1 MLRDDYV
8 IFCDGVRRLCGVDL
22 SSYKRPQMERR
33 IRSFAE
39 HQRITTLEQYLGQLQ
54 ADPAALDRF
63 LDRVTINVSEL
74 FRNPEQY
81 ETLRRAVLPELPTG
95 GKVKIWSAGCSY
107 GAEAYTLACL
117 AHETYGAGVRTQIVG
132 TDIDKRVVARAQRGR
147 FSKEDARSVPAATLK
162 RFFTIDGDGFQ
173 AAPDLQRL
181 CSFRT
186 GDLLR
191 DRYEQ
196 GFDLILCRNVV
207 IYFTEATRNQV
218 HTSLAKALRPGG
230 YLMVGATERVTNPG
244 EIGLELKHPFIYRKV
259 A

>member
-8 IFCDGVRRLCGVDL
+8 IFIEGVHRLTGVDL

-33 IRSFAE
+33 IRSFAD
-39 HQRITTLEQYLGQLQ
+39 HQRITGLDAYLKLLQ
-54 ADPAALDRF
+54 TDATALDRF

-81 ETLRRAVLPELPTG
+81 QTLRRAVFPELPTA

-117 AHETYGAGVRTQIVG
+117 ALETYPAGVRTQIVG

-147 FSKEDARSVPAATLK
+147 FSVDDARSVPKQTLS
-162 RFFTIDGDGFQ
+162 RFFKDEGDGFQ
-173 AAPDLQRL
+173 ATAELQRL

-207 IYFTEATRNQV
+207 IYFTEETRNQV
-218 HTSLAKALRPGG
+218 HTNLAKALRPGG

-244 EIGLELKHPFIYRKV
+244 EMGLELKHPFIYRKV

>member
-1 MLRDDYV
+1 MLRDDYL
-8 IFCDGVRRLCGVDL
+8 IFIDGVRQLCGVDL

-39 HQRITTLEQYLGQLQ
+39 HQRIASLDAYLKLLKTDTT
-54 ADPAALDRF
+54 ALDRF

-81 ETLRRAVLPELPTG
+81 ETLRTKVLPELPTA
-95 GKVKIWSAGCSY
+95 GKVRIWSAGCSY

-117 AHETYGAGVRTQIVG
+117 AAETYGAGARTQILG
-132 TDIDKRVVARAQRGR
+132 TDIDRRVVARAQRGR
-147 FSKEDARSVPAATLK
+147 FSIDDARSVPRATLSRYFK
-162 RFFTIDGDGFQ
+162 QEDDGYQ
-173 AAPDLQRL
+173 ASPELQRL

-207 IYFTEATRNQV
+207 IYFTEETRNQV

-244 EIGLELKHPFIYRKV
+244 EIGLELKHPFIYCKV
-259 A
+259 S